1 MKVRYNPPKARQP
14 AQEGGIEVLYGPA
27 RRLQSRL
34 RWYAVLALVLSP
46 VIYFAWQF
54 MMAVFTVEAPARLQ
68 FDTHVYRAPV
78 AGIIRNAGYRL
89 WDTLTPEQVMLTIF
103 SPDKALRN
111 LEFEASL
118 SDRVQSTPV
127 LPDEVSGLLANG
139 MTNPLRQRADH
150 AFDEYQT
157 VRRLFSQGAA
167 TRAELNFA
175 HDRWVTAQENWRAEA
190 GRLMPWQSGTVG
202 SDGSDNGST
211 MDQNQYLE
219 QLHDAWQHLNAPILE
234 LKSRSQGQVSE
245 VMAREGDYVT
255 PGAPLLSVRRLDN
268 PYIVAWMSPGD
279 SAYAEQGAPVEIR
292 TDRGDR
298 ISGELVRVTGTTT
311 EIPAY
316 LRSAFSLESRGLM
329 VIVRPDPAEDVAQI
343 LAFEGLPLTVRF
355 PFSFSK
361 SLF

>member
-1 MKVRYNPPKARQP
+1 MKVHYNPPKARQP
-14 AQEGGIEVLYGPA
+14 TQEGGIEVLYGPA

-68 FDTHVYRAPV
+68 FDTDVYRAPV
-78 AGIIRNAGYRL
+78 AGIVRNARYRL
-89 WDTLTPEQVMLTIF
+89 WDTLAPEQVMLTIF
-103 SPDKALRN
+103 SADKALRN

-118 SDRVQSTPV
+118 SGRFQ
-127 LPDEVSGLLANG
+127 PDEVSGLRVNG

-167 TRAELNFA
+167 TRAELNLA
-175 HDRWVTAQENWRAEA
+175 HDRWLTAQENWRAEA
-190 GRLMPWQSGTVG
+190 GHLMLWQSGA
-202 SDGSDNGST
+202 DGEEASDNGST
-211 MDQNQYLE
+211 MDHNQYLE
-219 QLHDAWQHLNAPILE
+219 QLHDAWQHLNAPTLE

-245 VMAREGDYVT
+245 VMAREGDFVNQ
-255 PGAPLLSVRRLDN
+255 GAPLLSVRRLDN
-268 PYIVAWMSPGD
+268 PYVVAWMNPKD
-279 SAYAEQGAPVEIR
+279 SAYAQQGARVQIR
-292 TDRGDR
+292 TDRGDK

-329 VIVRPDPAEDVAQI
+329 VIVRPDSAEDIAQM

-355 PFSFSK
+355 PFSFRK